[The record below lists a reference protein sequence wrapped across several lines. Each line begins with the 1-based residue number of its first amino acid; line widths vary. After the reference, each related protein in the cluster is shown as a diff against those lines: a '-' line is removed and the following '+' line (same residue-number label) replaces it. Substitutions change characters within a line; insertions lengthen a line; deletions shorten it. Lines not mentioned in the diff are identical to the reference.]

1 MCILKK
7 GRNATKHN
15 LFTYESYSKAH
26 GHNFDNLSIAHWETP
41 EQGNL
46 FWKDKYPTQHIQTL

>member
-1 MCILKK
+1 MGILKK

-46 FWKDKYPTQHIQTL
+46 F